1 MWVKHERQLK
11 QKSKKETG
19 LTQMILFRFLCLLLV
34 VLGVTGVSTV
44 LMVKSSIRKDYIQST
59 QQVLEQTKNYIEVM
73 KTTVDITYPQLYS
86 NEAFMK
92 IVENPQA
99 CRENGTAA
107 SEEIMNI
114 LADATIHNTYNII
127 SGITYYS
134 NYGIVESFPKN
145 PRSNEQAKADY
156 DDLRNNVW
164 YQKVVELDGKPY
176 WVEPHIETIVEGRED
191 TYISSVSI
199 MKNEQDEAI
208 GVVKIDV
215 NAQVLNQILKQMET
229 SDGGYTFI
237 ESTEGEVYAYSSQDV
252 VDQLNGNVMKEAV
265 DENKNGVFS
274 VRLKGNAYQ
283 GIVTQSTD
291 EVWNYITVIPER
303 ELYATVI
310 KITIFMAA
318 VFVSACLAAVLY
330 VILFTRK
337 IKKPIDQIIGMAKML
352 AEGTLNVE
360 ARTSGIRELDLLND
374 NFILMQESL
383 REILTMIFE
392 LSRESDEMTKNLGES
407 IERMNCVSKET
418 TLAAQE
424 VANGCC
430 EQADS
435 TSKCLEISNEMG
447 EQINTANTKI
457 QQASVE
463 NKHCSE
469 AIENGIIVVG
479 GLEETSIHN
488 QRIITQVGEL
498 TDLLN
503 VSAVKIAD
511 TLQRM
516 DEIAD
521 QTSLLA
527 LNASIEAARAGA
539 AGKGFAVVA
548 EEIGKLANLSSEAAV
563 EINND
568 LNGMHQVMWQVTSS
582 IEEAMKEYD
591 QESKKV
597 EDTVHVF
604 QMIEKNVAK
613 FSETMDELTKIIE
626 GLNQGKAV
634 LFEQMQT
641 ISEVSTHNAAS
652 TEEVLAM
659 SEDHVKANEEI
670 ELVVE
675 KLQQKTIGMNEVLKH
690 FRQ

>member
-1 MWVKHERQLK
+1 MWVKQERHLK
-11 QKSKKETG
+11 NKDKKETG
-19 LTQMILFRFLCLLLV
+19 LTQMILFRFLCLLLFV
-34 VLGVTGVSTV
+34 SGVAGVSTV

-59 QQVLEQTKNYIEVM
+59 QQVLEQTKNYVEVM

-99 CRENGTAA
+99 CQENGTAV

-114 LADATIHNTYNII
+114 LADALIHNTYNII

-134 NYGIVESFPKN
+134 NYGIVVSYPEN

-156 DDLRNNVW
+156 DDLMKNVW
-164 YQKVVELDGKPY
+164 YQKVVEQDGRPY
-176 WVEPHIETIVEGRED
+176 WVEPHIEKIIEGRED

-199 MKNEQDEAI
+199 IKNEKDEAI
-208 GVVKIDV
+208 GVLKMDV
-215 NAQVLNQILKQMET
+215 NAHVLNQILKQMET
-229 SDGGYTFI
+229 SEGGFTFI
-237 ESTEGEVYAYSSQDV
+237 ESVEGDVYAYSNQDM
-252 VDQLNGNVMKEAV
+252 VDQLNGNDMKKAV

-274 VRLKGNAYQ
+274 VRLKGDVYQ
-283 GIVTQSTD
+283 GIVTRSTD
-291 EVWNYITVIPER
+291 EVWNYITVIPEH

-318 VFVSACLAAVLY
+318 VFVSASVAAGLY

-337 IKKPIDQIIGMAKML
+337 IKKPIDQVVGMAKML

-374 NFILMQESL
+374 NFILMQDSL
-383 REILTMIFE
+383 RKILTMIVE
-392 LSRESDEMTKNLGES
+392 LSRESDKMTKNLGES

-424 VANGCC
+424 VASGCC

-435 TSKCLEISNEMG
+435 TVKCLEVSNEMG

-457 QQASVE
+457 QQVSVE

-469 AIENGIIVVG
+469 AVASGMIVVG
-479 GLEETSIHN
+479 GLEEASIHN

-503 VSAVKIAD
+503 ASADKIAA
-511 TLQRM
+511 TLRRM

-539 AGKGFAVVA
+539 SGKGFRVVA
-548 EEIGKLANLSSEAAV
+548 EEIGKLANLSGEAAV

-591 QESKKV
+591 KESKKV
-597 EDTVHVF
+597 EDTVQVF
-604 QMIEKNVAK
+604 KMIEKNVSR
-613 FSETMDELTKIIE
+613 FSKTMDELTKIIE

-634 LFEQMQT
+634 LIEQMQA
-641 ISEVSTHNAAS
+641 ISEVSTHNAAT
-652 TEEVLAM
+652 TEEVMAM

-675 KLQQKTIGMNEVLKH
+675 KLQQKTIGMNEVLNH